1 MHWEKS
7 ASAERTSSKPYQGVR
22 VKDPVKE
29 LLRRKRGNDLNSAK
43 PAPATAVVVPNTVL
57 SSYPQI
63 APVTLSEAGSIIPD
77 SLAVEEGTA
86 CSGWIAQPAPTTLQS
101 VAPWPCAEYLPTEH
115 GGSAYASD
123 MYVQPM
129 CPSYTVVGPPSV
141 LTYTHT
147 PLFTNFA
154 SRPPPSSALP
164 QLDLPDS
171 SVTYLPWAQ
180 PLATFSTAAA
190 QCPPCTAPFLAP
202 PTTAVT
208 VPELQRREQAGNS
221 LPLEK
226 LLEEDDDKD
235 TYMGAPLL
243 FIEDV

>member
-43 PAPATAVVVPNTVL
+43 SAPGTAVVVPNTIL

-63 APVTLSEAGSIIPD
+63 AL
-77 SLAVEEGTA
+77 EEGTA

-101 VAPWPCAEYLPTEH
+101 VAPWPCTEYLPTEH

-123 MYVQPM
+123 MYPM

-141 LTYTHT
+141 LTYATHT

-154 SRPPPSSALP
+154 SRPSPSSALP

-180 PLATFSTAAA
+180 PVATFSAAA
-190 QCPPCTAPFLAP
+190 TQCPPCTAPFSAP

-208 VPELQRREQAGNS
+208 APEPELQRREQAGNTVAS

-226 LLEEDDDKD
+226 LLEEDDEKD